1 MTTTLATISTAT
13 AEGGPAAR
21 VTAVNLAGPLDQI
34 NTWLGQ
40 WGSSFQIVGATV
52 LGICA
57 IFVGIKLGAKS
68 VVSNGP
74 NSGTRESLGSLFQ
87 LAIAGIIIGAAL
99 LLVPML
105 INIGKGSGTPA
116 PAAPTAEATEITGA

>member
-1 MTTTLATISTAT
+1 MTTTLAAVSAVSTEA
-13 AEGGPAAR
+13 
-21 VTAVNLAGPLDQI
+21 VTSVTLAGPLDEV

-40 WGSSFQIVGATV
+40 WGSSFQILGATI

-68 VVSNGP
+68 VASSGP
-74 NSGTRESLGSLFQ
+74 SSGTRESLGALFQ

-116 PAAPTAEATEITGA
+116 PAAPAATSGETAGA